1 MKGEKKIAL
10 IHALEES
17 KEPIWKSFQHLWPD
31 AVLSNYSDLSLS
43 IDRNLGQNEHT
54 ISQRISELAKIA
66 VTENTDAILYTCSAF
81 GDEINLVKEQYNIP
95 IFRPNEAAFYEAI
108 QLKQKIKL
116 LVTFLP
122 SLDLLTKEIKTMMK
136 ESNIE
141 IEVEGLYVKEAL
153 NLLQSGLL
161 DEHNKLISS
170 IALNQKDD
178 STIILGQFSMASAL
192 PSIKAENPE
201 LKVLT
206 TPDSSVLG
214 LKRLLDS

>member
-1 MKGEKKIAL
+1 MT
-10 IHALEES
+10 
-17 KEPIWKSFQHLWPD
+17 
-31 AVLSNYSDLSLS
+31 LS
-43 IDRNLGQNEHT
+43 IEV
-54 ISQRISELAKIA
+54 K
-66 VTENTDAILYTCSAF
+66 NT
-81 GDEINLVKEQYNIP
+81 V
-95 IFRPNEAAFYEAI
+95 
-108 QLKQKIKL
+108 
-116 LVTFLP
+116 
-122 SLDLLTKEIKTMMK
+122 
-136 ESNIE
+136 NIE

-161 DEHNKLISS
+161 HEHNKLISS